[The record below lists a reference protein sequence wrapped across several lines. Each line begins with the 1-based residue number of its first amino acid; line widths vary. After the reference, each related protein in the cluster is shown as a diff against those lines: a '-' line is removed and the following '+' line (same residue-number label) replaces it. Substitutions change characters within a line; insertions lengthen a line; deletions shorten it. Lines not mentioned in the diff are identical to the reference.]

1 MMTMSLFTQLP
12 VDRYVADAVRGFAL
26 TADFDLATALS
37 LAWMSQ
43 LSYETDPDKISTLCG
58 KLGIGLV
65 GAPIHRRVRTGIPIA
80 STYALVLDLRDAVVV
95 AFAGTDPV
103 HLANWVSDFDI
114 RRTDGGAAAGFT
126 MALRAVEQDILAALP
141 AGRPVM
147 VTGHSLGG
155 ALAVLF
161 AQSLGTMGRDVAAV
175 YTYGAPRPGR
185 RDFSE
190 PYNNGSLGA
199 RTFRCVHGD
208 DIVPTVAPSEPL
220 GFRHVGR
227 FVHAP
232 TGGKFIGPEGDAG
245 VDLPAFAEGIAA
257 ELSTVIHNPRA
268 VAGAF
273 SGRLRKLA
281 GALAGKPA
289 EGMRNDLAG
298 ITIEMLPARV
308 RHHLPDQYI
317 AACS

>member
-1 MMTMSLFTQLP
+1 MSFFTQMP
-12 VDRYVADAVRGFAL
+12 IDRYVADAVKGFTL
-26 TADFDLATALS
+26 TADFDLATARS
-37 LAWMSQ
+37 LAWISQ
-43 LSYETDPDKISTLCG
+43 LSYETDPDKIATLCG
-58 KLGIGLV
+58 KLDISLA
-65 GAPIHRRVRTGIPIA
+65 GAPIHRRVGTWLPIA
-80 STYALVLDLRDAVVV
+80 STYALVLDLREALVV
-95 AFAGTDPV
+95 AFAGTDPI

-114 RRTDGGAAAGFT
+114 RPTDGGAAAGFIV
-126 MALRAVEQDILAALP
+126 ALRAVEQDILAALP
-141 AGRPVM
+141 TGRPVM

-161 AQSLGTMGRDVAAV
+161 AQWLETMGRDVTAV

-190 PYNNGSLGA
+190 PYNDSKLGA

-208 DIVPTVAPSEPL
+208 DIVPTVTPSEPL

-232 TGGKFIGPEGDAG
+232 TSGKFIGPEGAAG
-245 VDLPAFAEGIAA
+245 IDLPAFAKGITD
-257 ELSTVIHNPRA
+257 ELNA
-268 VAGAF
+268 VFRHPLATGGAF
-273 SGRLRKLA
+273 VGRLRNVA
-281 GALAGKPA
+281 NALTGTPPP
-289 EGMRNDLAG
+289 GMRDDLAG
-298 ITIEMLPARV
+298 ITIEMLPLRV

>member
-1 MMTMSLFTQLP
+1 MSFFTQMP
-12 VDRYVADAVRGFAL
+12 IDSYVADAIKGFAL
-26 TADFDLATALS
+26 TADFDLATARS

-43 LSYETDPDKISTLCG
+43 LSYETDPDKIATLCG
-58 KLGIGLV
+58 KLDIGLA
-65 GAPIHRRVRTGIPIA
+65 GAPIHRRVGTGLPIA
-80 STYALVLDLRDAVVV
+80 STYALVLDLREALVV

-114 RRTDGGAAAGFT
+114 RPTDGGAAAGFT
-126 MALRAVEQDILAALP
+126 VALRAVEQDILSALP
-141 AGRPVM
+141 TGRPVM

-161 AQSLGTMGRDVAAV
+161 AQWLETMGRDVAAV

-190 PYNNGSLGA
+190 PYNNSNLGA

-232 TGGKFIGPEGDAG
+232 TGGKFMGPEGAAG
-245 VDLPAFAEGIAA
+245 VDLPAFAKGIAD
-257 ELSTVIHNPRA
+257 ELNA
-268 VAGAF
+268 VFRHPLATGGAF
-273 SGRLRKLA
+273 LGRLRKVKDSLA
-281 GALAGKPA
+281 GNPP
-289 EGMRNDLAG
+289 EGMRGDLAG
-298 ITIEMLPARV
+298 ITIEMLPPRV

>member
-1 MMTMSLFTQLP
+1 MSFFTQLP
-12 VDRYVADAVRGFAL
+12 VDSYVADAVRGLAL
-26 TADFDLATALS
+26 SADFDLATARS

-43 LSYETDPDKISTLCG
+43 LSYETDPDKIATVCG
-58 KLGIGLV
+58 KLDIGLV
-65 GAPIHRRVRTGIPIA
+65 GAPIHRRVGRGLPLA
-80 STYALVLDLRDAVVV
+80 STHALVLDFGDALVV

-103 HLANWVSDFDI
+103 HLANGVSDFDI
-114 RRTDGGAAAGFT
+114 RQTDGGATAGFT
-126 MALRAVEQDILAALP
+126 MALRAVEQDILSALP
-141 AGRPVM
+141 TGRPVM

-161 AQSLGTMGRDVAAV
+161 AQWLETMGRHATAV

-190 PYNNGSLGA
+190 PYNASDLGA

-232 TGGKFIGPEGDAG
+232 TGGKFLGPVGAAG
-245 VDLPAFAEGIAA
+245 VDLPAFAKGIAD
-257 ELSTVIHNPRA
+257 ELSAVFHNPRA

-273 SGRLRKLA
+273 MGRLRSVA
-281 GALAGKPA
+281 GILAGKPPA
-289 EGMRNDLAG
+289 GRRNELAG

>member
-1 MMTMSLFTQLP
+1 MTVSFFTQLP
-12 VDRYVADAVRGFAL
+12 IDRYVADAVRGFVP
-26 TADFDLATALS
+26 TTDFDLATARS

-43 LSYETDPDKISTLCG
+43 LSYETNPDKITTICG
-58 KLGIGLV
+58 KLDIGLI
-65 GAPIHRRVRTGIPIA
+65 GAPIHRRVRVGVPIA
-80 STYALVLDLRDAVVV
+80 STHAIVFDLGDASVV

-103 HLANWVSDFDI
+103 HLANWISDFDI
-114 RRTDGGAAAGFT
+114 RQTDGGAAAGFT
-126 MALRAVEQDILAALP
+126 VALRAVEQDILAALP
-141 AGRPVM
+141 VGRPAM

-161 AQSLGTMGRDVAAV
+161 AQSLETMGRDVTAV

-185 RDFSE
+185 RDFSD
-190 PYNNGSLGA
+190 PYNESNLGA

-232 TGGKFIGPEGDAG
+232 TGGKFTGPEGAAG
-245 VDLPAFAEGIAA
+245 VDLPAFAKGIAD
-257 ELSTVIHNPRA
+257 ELSAVFHNPLVRAGAVMGRLRNAANA
-268 VAGAF
+268 VAG
-273 SGRLRKLA
+273 
-281 GALAGKPA
+281 KPP
-289 EGMRNDLAG
+289 EGMRSDLAG
-298 ITIEMLPARV
+298 ITIEMLPPRV

>member
-1 MMTMSLFTQLP
+1 MSFFTQLP
-12 VDRYVADAVRGFAL
+12 IDSYVADAVRGFAL
-26 TADFDLATALS
+26 TADFDLATARS

-43 LSYETDPDKISTLCG
+43 LSYETDPDKIANLCR
-58 KLGIGLV
+58 KLDIGLV
-65 GAPIHRRVRTGIPIA
+65 GAPIHRRVGTGLPIA
-80 STYALVLDLRDAVVV
+80 STYALVLDLRDALVV
-95 AFAGTDPV
+95 AFAGTDPI

-114 RRTDGGAAAGFT
+114 RQTDGGAAAGFT
-126 MALRAVEQDILAALP
+126 VALRAVEQDILSSLP
-141 AGRPVM
+141 NGRPVM

-161 AQSLGTMGRDVAAV
+161 AQRLETMGRDVTAV

-190 PYNNGSLGA
+190 PYNNSDLGA

-232 TGGKFIGPEGDAG
+232 TGGKFIGPEGEAG
-245 VDLPAFAEGIAA
+245 VDLPAFAKGIAE
-257 ELSTVIHNPRA
+257 ELSAAFHNPRN

-273 SGRLRKLA
+273 MGRLRNVAGILA
-281 GALAGKPA
+281 GNPPA
-289 EGMRNDLAG
+289 GMRNDLAG